1 VDFRVG
7 QVHRVSKPMLMGSY
21 SDLLNGY
28 AILNNG
34 GSEEYI
40 VNHIFLDILYHV
52 FGQDVF
58 LQLTIEVFFYACFF
72 LHYCRGLP
80 WNYANNCRICLLW
93 PHSAF

>member
-1 VDFRVG
+1 MDFRVG

-40 VNHIFLDILYHV
+40 VSHISLNILYHV

-58 LQLTIEVFFYACFF
+58 LYNCPLKYFF
-72 LHYCRGLP
+72 
-80 WNYANNCRICLLW
+80 
-93 PHSAF
+93 